1 MSDCTRSLCCCA
13 FLLNVRVHF
22 DWPLPSSIHSF
33 FKHYFISH
41 ICQCSFS
48 VSIFLV
54 FLSSLSTELWRS
66 ALCDSDNALY
76 KYAYIMYNTYCQQSK
91 WTTKRIGP
99 STLTPHRKPSGKK
112 WNRKLEFRFFVSL
125 GSKKHTHKRTINQPH
140 TFGWIF
146 SSSMHRWTVFWANLK
161 NKSDAKRF

>member
-99 STLTPHRKPSGKK
+99 STLTPHRKPSEKK
-112 WNRKLEFRFFVSL
+112 NETENLNFGFSFVLAPKSIHTNVQSTNR
-125 GSKKHTHKRTINQPH
+125 THSAEYFHQVCIGEPC
-140 TFGWIF
+140 FGLI
-146 SSSMHRWTVFWANLK
+146 
-161 NKSDAKRF
+161 